1 MIGVKNWEWYSVR
14 SCRKGACSA
23 ATMAKM
29 PEHFTDTLGNWRSRA
44 KETYRR
50 TTLAKAQTEFC
61 TFLGGNPERGKAK
74 SPMTRMKHTR
84 KMRTALHKIHGK
96 MAPNGSAW
104 KCKKLSVGYI
114 GPGPNDPPGVTIR
127 AGGVEE

>member
-1 MIGVKNWEWYSVR
+1 MIGIRNWEWYSVR

-29 PEHFTDTLGNWRSRA
+29 PEHFTDTLGNWQTRA

-61 TFLGGNPERGKAK
+61 TYLGGNSQQGKAK
-74 SPMTRMKHTR
+74 RSKNKKRGTS
-84 KMRTALHKIHGK
+84 KMRAALHKIHGN
-96 MAPNGSAW
+96 MNPQTAQ
-104 KCKKLSVGYI
+104 SVMQ
-114 GPGPNDPPGVTIR
+114 R
-127 AGGVEE
+127 ALCRIHRSWA

>member
-1 MIGVKNWEWYSVR
+1 MIGINNWEWYSVR

-61 TFLGGNPERGKAK
+61 TFLGGKPGRGKVK
-74 SPMTRMKHTR
+74 SPITGMKNTH
-84 KMRTALHKIHGK
+84 KMRAALNKIHGK
-96 MAPNGSAW
+96 
-104 KCKKLSVGYI
+104 
-114 GPGPNDPPGVTIR
+114 VTPTWPSSEMQKALGRIHRSR
-127 AGGVEE
+127 A

>member
-1 MIGVKNWEWYSVR
+1 
-14 SCRKGACSA
+14 
-23 ATMAKM
+23 M
-29 PEHFTDTLGNWRSRA
+29 PEHFTDTLGSWRSRA

-84 KMRTALHKIHGK
+84 KMRSALNKIHGK
-96 MAPNGSAW
+96 MDPNGHCLEMQKA
-104 KCKKLSVGYI
+104 LGYI
-114 GPGPNDPPGVTIR
+114 GPGPKDPPGVTIR